1 MIYIVP
7 KKFNKG
13 FENHAK
19 CSSSY
24 DDITADDYKI
34 IIDTITN
41 LFGFKILDESDYFIS
56 NNNENLRIYDM
67 HGNRTN
73 GNYTNY
79 YLDGIVAFDEYYKRF
94 VVFQFRE
101 YFVQNDSNFHIL
113 DGLSQLRMYDNDET
127 EINYELNK
135 LVVFYQDIHDS
146 QIVNLLDYNENYNKT
161 IDLWKHLKVDD
172 NLSIIENYIPKYK
185 LIKWNNKELSENEFI
200 SQFNLDEKTI
210 YNYNLFK
217 EFLKFNFTHIEID
230 AGVDADKVNIFIESV
245 YKNHDESDYEYQYSY
260 TNMFIG
266 DRPPKS
272 LMDIP
277 TEKISYLNKFLN
289 SFVKHIQIVFSQ
301 TIKVNYKNFLH
312 FDIEVKTIG
321 IRIDQDS
328 SLNMIDNQFDDIMFF
343 VFTFSDEQIQVSIKT
358 NNQVV
363 KKELPSV
370 IINKFT
376 PIDEIKK
383 FVIAAAEIN

>member
-7 KKFNKG
+7 KDFNKG

-41 LFGFKILDESDYFIS
+41 LFGFKILDESHYFIS

-67 HGNRTN
+67 YGNRTN

-146 QIVNLLDYNENYNKT
+146 QIVNLLDYNDNYNKT

-217 EFLKFNFTHIEID
+217 EFLKFSFTHIEID

-272 LMDIP
+272 PMDIP

-321 IRIDQDS
+321 VRIDQDS